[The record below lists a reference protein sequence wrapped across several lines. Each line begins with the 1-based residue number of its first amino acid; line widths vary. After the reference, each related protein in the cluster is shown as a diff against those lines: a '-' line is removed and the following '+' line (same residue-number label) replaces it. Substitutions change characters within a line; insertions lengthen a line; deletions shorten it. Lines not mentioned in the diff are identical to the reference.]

1 MKHPSV
7 LARPLGLLTVGCF
20 LGFAL
25 VGCST
30 SSSSPDT
37 HTPTTSPSATNAKS
51 SERGSTLGG
60 VIKPM
65 ESKKEPSV
73 VVKPG
78 DFALS
83 AMELQAEFTTDKATA
98 LAKYQ
103 GKTIDLTGVVK
114 SVGDD
119 GTDQNG
125 LVEIVTGAGSLG
137 LPCYTVDKEPFAR
150 LAPGQ
155 TVKLQGVWP
164 KSAGEPTLRNCVI
177 VEAGP
182 SPAIALTAL
191 QLATDYAA
199 DPEGVKTKY
208 DGKSL
213 ILSGEVLR
221 RDPTDSGNCTIVLK
235 GTDKAHLEMS
245 FGAIH
250 AGKTA
255 KIKEGQPIKLLANF
269 DKSACSS
276 DTIRFRDPWIVT
288 K

>member
-1 MKHPSV
+1 MTH
-7 LARPLGLLTVGCF
+7 LFAFARPLGALTVGLF
-20 LGFAL
+20 LGFAVL
-25 VGCST
+25 GCGNT
-30 SSSSPDT
+30 SSAPGTNS
-37 HTPTTSPSATNAKS
+37 PTTSPASTNSGS
-51 SERGSTLGG
+51 SPRGSALGG
-60 VIKPM
+60 VVKPSD
-65 ESKKEPSV
+65 SKKEPVV

-83 AMELQAEFTTDKATA
+83 AVELQAEFKTDKTTA

-103 GKTIDLTGVVK
+103 GKTIDLSGVVK

-119 GTDQNG
+119 GSGDSG
-125 LVEIVTGAGSLG
+125 LVEIVTGEGSLG
-137 LPCYTVDKEPFAR
+137 LPCYTVDREPYAR

-164 KSAGEPTLRNCVI
+164 KTAGEPRLRDCVI
-177 VEAGP
+177 VDAGP
-182 SPAIALTAL
+182 SPAFTLTAL
-191 QLATDYAA
+191 QLATEYAA

-213 ILSGEVLR
+213 ILSGDVVGKITREL
-221 RDPTDSGNCTIVLK
+221 GNCTLFLK
-235 GTDKAHLEMS
+235 GIEKTHVEVW

-255 KIKEGQPIKLLANF
+255 TIKDGQPIKLLARF
-269 DKSACSS
+269 DKSACSP
-276 DTIRFRDPWIVT
+276 DTISFRDPWIIT

>member
-1 MKHPSV
+1 M
-7 LARPLGLLTVGCF
+7 LTVGCF

-37 HTPTTSPSATNAKS
+37 HSPTTSPAATNTKS

-60 VIKPM
+60 VIEPM
-65 ESKKEPSV
+65 ESKKEPV
-73 VVKPG
+73 VDVKPG

-83 AMELQAEFTTDKATA
+83 AMELQEEFTTDKAKA
-98 LAKYQ
+98 LARYQ

-125 LVEIVTGAGSLG
+125 LVEIVTGSGSLG

-155 TVKLQGVWP
+155 TVNLQGVWP
-164 KSAGEPTLRNCVI
+164 KGAGEPTLRNCVI
-177 VEAGP
+177 VKAGL

-191 QLATDYAA
+191 QLATEYAA

-213 ILSGEVLR
+213 ILSGDVVGKLT
-221 RDPTDSGNCTIVLK
+221 RDTGNSILYLK
-235 GTDKAHLEMS
+235 GTEKAHVELS
-245 FGAIH
+245 FDAIH

-255 KIKEGQPIKLLANF
+255 LIKEGHPIKLLARF
-269 DKSACSS
+269 DKSACLA
-276 DTIRFRDPWIVT
+276 DTITFSNPGIIT